1 MRVFSEPNKGHAC
14 TRHGIFAG
22 DVRISADGIGVGDG
36 LAIENIDM
44 QGQLVAWMRCQPSSG
59 ASLVTDISSEKM

>member
-1 MRVFSEPNKGHAC
+1 M
-14 TRHGIFAG
+14 RHGIFAG
-22 DVRISADGIGVGDG
+22 DVRISADGIGVGHG

-44 QGQLVAWMRCQPSSG
+44 QGQLVAWMRYQPSG